1 VGSDDDRHVY
11 IERLVE
17 DARTIGGKPLRNTGS
32 DAAPFTRA
40 NMLTTNIRTKAQL
53 IEALDLAAELEH
65 LLLCQYSFAA
75 YSLKRSTAEGLSE
88 TQVSKAREW
97 GSSVTLIARQEME
110 HLGLVMNMLS
120 SVGAEPYFKRP
131 NFPQKLSIF
140 GSADLKQELTRLDG
154 ETVAR
159 FQWFEHPSPAPEP
172 GYCDTDPRLARSLLD
187 ARLAELGVVQHHG
200 GYFPAPELRER
211 RHDPARAE
219 LGAISFSSI
228 QDLYLQIWLAFFY
241 VADTIGEAALFSGNP
256 ERQIWGGPGSP
267 YAGSMNDL
275 NQYGVDIIRVTDL
288 VSMSCAVLEILFQGE
303 GLLAP
308 KSYVAHTHYCL
319 FSKVL
324 NEMRAAP
331 ELVASRP
338 VVRNPLTRM
347 HPDITAPNEVNL
359 ITRVETREVAETT
372 NECYELML
380 FVLLVLY
387 GAEPL
392 TLEQRTTL
400 TDAAFF
406 PMMTMFIRPLSEIL
420 TQLPAFDGAPG
431 NAGPGFELSG
441 AELRLGA
448 AKTDPFPE
456 IQRRL
461 DRLVVAFRHL
471 TIVRSGEPPKIAE
484 RLRYL
489 GENMQRLAEDFRC
502 GFDNVGRSQDE
513 VVS

>member
-1 VGSDDDRHVY
+1 
-11 IERLVE
+11 
-17 DARTIGGKPLRNTGS
+17 
-32 DAAPFTRA
+32 
-40 NMLTTNIRTKAQL
+40 MLTTNIRTKAQL

-75 YSLKRSTAEGLSE
+75 YSLKRSAAEGLSE

-97 GSSVTLIARQEME
+97 GSSVTLVARQEME
-110 HLGLVMNMLS
+110 HLGLVMNMIS
-120 SVGAEPYFKRP
+120 SIGGEPYFKRP

-140 GSADLKQELTRLDG
+140 GSADLKQELTRLDSA
-154 ETVAR
+154 TVAR

-187 ARLAELGVVQHHG
+187 ARLAELGVVRRDG
-200 GYFPAPELRER
+200 GYFPTLELRER
-211 RHDPARAE
+211 RHHASAATPGE
-219 LGAISFSSI
+219 ISFSSI

-241 VADTIGEAALFSGNP
+241 VADSIGEPALFNGNHD
-256 ERQIWGGPGSP
+256 RQIWGGPDSP
-267 YAGSMNDL
+267 YAGGMNDL
-275 NQYGVDIIRVTDL
+275 NQYGVDIIRVTGL
-288 VSMSCAVLEILFQGE
+288 SSMSCAVLEILFQGE

-308 KSYVAHTHYCL
+308 KTYIAHTHYCL
-319 FSKVL
+319 FTKVL
-324 NEMRAAP
+324 EDMRAAP

-338 VVRNPLTRM
+338 VVKNPLTRM
-347 HPDITAPNEVNL
+347 HPDITAKDEVTL
-359 ITRVETREVAETT
+359 ITRRETRQVAEVS

-380 FVLLVLY
+380 FMLLVLY
-387 GAEPL
+387 GSEPL
-392 TLEQRTTL
+392 TLDQRTTL

-420 TQLPAFDGAPG
+420 TQLPAFDDAPG
-431 NAGPGFELSG
+431 NAGPGFELSC

-461 DRLVVAFRHL
+461 DRLVGAFREL
-471 TIVRSGEPPKIAE
+471 SIVHSGDPPKIAE

-489 GENMQRLAEDFRC
+489 GENMQRLAEDFRH
-502 GFDNVGRSQDE
+502 GFDNAGRSQNE
-513 VVS
+513 AAS